1 MNDEIITRYDISMI
15 VFLLNINLYEK
26 YRCSNTRG
34 RLRNVLRMS
43 LKCYITSFE
52 LYEIIWLESKME
64 SEYIKYRKSYTYIKT
79 EHKIGTQ
86 YKMVYRI
93 QIGYIFRIH
102 KKLKIL
108 WNDTIDC
115 YDIQQLKSTMFSKK
129 VVLNEEN

>member
-1 MNDEIITRYDISMI
+1 
-15 VFLLNINLYEK
+15 
-26 YRCSNTRG
+26 
-34 RLRNVLRMS
+34 MS

-52 LYEIIWLESKME
+52 LYEIMWLESKME
-64 SEYIKYRKSYTYIKT
+64 SEYIKYRKSYRYIKT

-115 YDIQQLKSTMFSKK
+115 YDIQQFKSTMFSKK
-129 VVLNEEN
+129 LF